1 MVDLVIEHEQAKSMA
16 SLACAA
22 VDTEQDVGA
31 RKRLVSAAKVRIAD
45 ACRRVSQETV
55 QLHGAMGMSDEMK
68 VSHAF
73 RRLTV
78 IAQQFGD
85 AEHHLERFAANSS
98 VAMERA
104 ICEGGG
110 GR

>member
-1 MVDLVIEHEQAKSMA
+1 MA
-16 SLACAA
+16 SLACTA
-22 VDTEQDVGA
+22 VDTEKDAAA

-45 ACRRVSQETV
+45 ACRRVSQEAV

-73 RRLTV
+73 RRLTM

-85 AEHHLERFAANSS
+85 AEHHLERFAANSRMG
-98 VAMERA
+98 A
-104 ICEGGG
+104 EGPRREEGDA
-110 GR
+110 R